1 MEQLKDILVKHSR
14 MENSSRMKAKGL
26 DTVQTQYNGRMREG
40 KGLEGPRDGESETNS
55 NSLHLQF
62 APERAALASP
72 DRVKLLHAACKLQGS
87 LDMHTLLNSK

>member
-1 MEQLKDILVKHSR
+1 

-62 APERAALASP
+62 APAAGSFGESRPGEAAARCMQASRISRHAYHP
-72 DRVKLLHAACKLQGS
+72 KLK
-87 LDMHTLLNSK
+87 MT